1 MQHVGDEDDIKIEDD
16 EEIHNVK
23 FKRSISKSINEF
35 VKSKHERR
43 TSTILISIELLH
55 FPMRHTH

>member
-1 MQHVGDEDDIKIEDD
+1 MQQGGEEEDTKTEDDDEDD
-16 EEIHNVK
+16 EEIHKVK

-43 TSTILISIELLH
+43 KSNSTSSNSN
-55 FPMRHTH
+55 RKCK